1 MKVVLLGYMA
11 SGKSAVGRLLA
22 KELNMQ
28 FIDLDEFIEEK
39 EELTISEIFKTKGE
53 IYFRIKEGEYLKE
66 LLNLNENISISLGGG
81 TPCYGNN
88 IEIIEKHAIS
98 FYLNA
103 SINTIYER
111 LIGETSKRP
120 LVATLGEN
128 NLKEFIAKHLFERN
142 PFYERANFTISVND
156 KSISEVAKT
165 IQELLIIQ

>member
-11 SGKSAVGRLLA
+11 SGKSAVGKLLA
-22 KELNMQ
+22 KELNIQ
-28 FIDLDEFIEEK
+28 FIDLDDFIEEK
-39 EELTISEIFKTKGE
+39 EQLSISEIFKLKGE

-66 LLNLNENISISLGGG
+66 LLNFDKNLIISLGGG

-88 IEIIEKHAIS
+88 MQIIKNKSKS

-111 LIGETSKRP
+111 LIGETFKRP
-120 LVATLGEN
+120 LVATLGTS

-142 PFYERANFTISVND
+142 PFYERSDNTILVDN
-156 KSISEVAKT
+156 KSINEVSKEIMT
-165 IQELLIIQ
+165 FI

>member
-11 SGKSAVGRLLA
+11 SGKSAVGKLLA
-22 KELNMQ
+22 KELNIQ
-28 FIDLDEFIEEK
+28 FVDLDDFIEGK
-39 EELTISEIFKTKGE
+39 EQLSISEIFKLKGE

-66 LLNLNENISISLGGG
+66 LLNFDKNLIISLGGG

-88 IEIIEKHAIS
+88 MEIIKNKTKS

-120 LVATLGEN
+120 LVATLGTS

-142 PFYERANFTISVND
+142 QFYERADNTILVNN
-156 KSISEVAKT
+156 KTISEVSKEIMT
-165 IQELLIIQ
+165 FI

>member
-11 SGKSAVGRLLA
+11 SGKSAVGKLLA
-22 KELNMQ
+22 KELNIQ
-28 FIDLDEFIEEK
+28 FVDLDDFIEKK
-39 EELTISEIFKTKGE
+39 EQLSISEIFKLKGE

-66 LLNLNENISISLGGG
+66 LLNFDKNLIISLGGG

-88 IEIIEKHAIS
+88 MEIIKNKSKS

-120 LVATLGEN
+120 LVATLGTN

-142 PFYERANFTISVND
+142 QFYERSDNTILVNN
-156 KSISEVAKT
+156 KSISEVSKEIMT
-165 IQELLIIQ
+165 FI

>member
-11 SGKSAVGRLLA
+11 SGKSAVGKLLA
-22 KELNMQ
+22 KELNIQ
-28 FIDLDEFIEEK
+28 FVDLDDFIEEK
-39 EELTISEIFKTKGE
+39 EQLSISEIFKLKGE

-66 LLNLNENISISLGGG
+66 LLNFDKNLIISLGGG

-88 IEIIEKHAIS
+88 MEIIKNKSKS

-120 LVATLGEN
+120 LVATLGTS

-142 PFYERANFTISVND
+142 PFYERSDNTILVNN
-156 KSISEVAKT
+156 KSISEVSKEIMT
-165 IQELLIIQ
+165 FI